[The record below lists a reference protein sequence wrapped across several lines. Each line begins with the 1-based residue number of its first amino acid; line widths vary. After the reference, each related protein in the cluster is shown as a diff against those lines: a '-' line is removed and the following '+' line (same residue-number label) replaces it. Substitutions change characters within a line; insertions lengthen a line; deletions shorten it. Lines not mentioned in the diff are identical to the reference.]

1 MNKPEDARAVASVD
15 LWIAASASRPAG
27 KRYGEV
33 TNPALG
39 TVVPARAVLQ
49 SAATSTPP

>member
-1 MNKPEDARAVASVD
+1 MNKPGVDVD
-15 LWIAASASRPAG
+15 LWIGGKRQPAAG

-39 TVVPARAVLQ
+39 TVVRACR
-49 SAATSTPP
+49 SATRRT